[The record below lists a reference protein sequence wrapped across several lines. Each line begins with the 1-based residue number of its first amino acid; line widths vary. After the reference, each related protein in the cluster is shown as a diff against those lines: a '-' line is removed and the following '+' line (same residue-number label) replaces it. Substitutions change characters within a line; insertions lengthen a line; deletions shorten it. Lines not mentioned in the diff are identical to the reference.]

1 VQTVFNVLDANGRSD
16 PRVAVDLPVHH
27 LERYAQH
34 EGPPQPFE
42 LRMPND
48 LQQEIISGE
57 PNLKLCSWSFAEEN
71 GGFVTLALLYALRH
85 IEGVDLRFVVID
97 VRTHHMQKG
106 DMPSSNTTWHT
117 DSERSFH
124 RHSQHVNTIHYLF
137 LSGPPFTEFVL
148 DRNIPFDPR
157 RLKQL
162 PKFYAPAGKI
172 IRYNSTELHRARYWP
187 EAAPQWRY
195 FFRASTFPEA
205 PRRKDVFEN
214 KVYTGPTPCSRPR

>member
-1 VQTVFNVLDANGRSD
+1 MQTVFNVLDANGCSD
-16 PRVAVDLPVHH
+16 PRVAIDVTNRIDL
-27 LERYAQH
+27 R
-34 EGPPQPFE
+34 
-42 LRMPND
+42 
-48 LQQEIISGE
+48 QEVITQE
-57 PNLKLCSWSFAEEN
+57 PNLKLCSLPFTEEN
-71 GGFVTLALLYALRH
+71 CGPLTRMVLETLYR
-85 IEGVDLRFVVID
+85 IEGVDLRFTLID
-97 VRTHHMQKG
+97 VRTHLMQWG
-106 DMPSSNTTWHT
+106 DMPSNNTTWHA

-157 RLKQL
+157 RLRQL

-214 KVYTGPTPCSRPR
+214 KVYTGPTPCSRPK